1 MERKQSLVNVA
12 WDSGHV
18 YMEDHKFVICIYTK
32 REREREREG
41 LVIIVSSILNFTF
54 DSRIVD
60 TKITNSTV

>member
-32 REREREREG
+32 RERERERERK
-41 LVIIVSSILNFTF
+41 
-54 DSRIVD
+54 DW
-60 TKITNSTV
+60 

>member
-1 MERKQSLVNVA
+1 M
-12 WDSGHV
+12 
-18 YMEDHKFVICIYTK
+18 YIYK
-32 REREREREG
+32 EREREREREEG